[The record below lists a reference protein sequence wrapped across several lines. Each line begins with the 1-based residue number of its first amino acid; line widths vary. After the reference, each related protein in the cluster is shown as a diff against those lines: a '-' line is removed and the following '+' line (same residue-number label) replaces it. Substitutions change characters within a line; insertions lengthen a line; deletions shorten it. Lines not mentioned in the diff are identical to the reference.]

1 MEDLLS
7 GLRGIGEA
15 SRLRLLHL
23 LSHGELNVSEIAQ
36 VLKQSQ
42 PRISRHLKLMCDAGL
57 LERYREGSW
66 VMFRLKDDGKAAQLA
81 RSVLHLLSDSG
92 MQLGRDIEQLA
103 RVRETRQEAA
113 RRFFEANA
121 GNWDHLRSLHVS
133 ERQVEAA
140 CLELIGDT
148 PIDTLLDLGTGTGR
162 VLQLLAGRVGRA
174 IGIDSSREMLAV
186 ARANLEQAGLS
197 NARVR
202 QGDIASLP
210 LTVATVDLITMHQVL
225 HYLDDPAK
233 AIVEA
238 ARVLKATGRLLIVDF
253 APHDLEYLRGD
264 HAHRRLG
271 IASEH
276 MTGWLNRASLELVHF
291 STLKPPKKLGR
302 AGLTVSLWLAAKT
315 ERIARATVPRLAHG

>member
-66 VMFRLKDDGKAAQLA
+66 VLFRLKDDGPAAQLA
-81 RSVLHLLSDSG
+81 RSVLHLLSGSG
-92 MQLGRDIEQLA
+92 TQLSQDVEQLA
-103 RVRETRQEAA
+103 RVREARQEAA

-121 GNWDHLRSLHVS
+121 VNWDHLRSLHVS

-140 CLELIGDT
+140 LLKLIGDA

-162 VLQLLAGRVGRA
+162 VLQLLAGRAGRA
-174 IGIDSSREMLAV
+174 IGIDASREMLAV
-186 ARANLEQAGLS
+186 ARANLERAGLR

-210 LTVATVDLITMHQVL
+210 LAAATVDLITMHQVL
-225 HYLDDPAK
+225 HYLDEPAK
-233 AIVEA
+233 ALMEA
-238 ARVLKATGRLLIVDF
+238 ARVLKGAGRLLVVDF
-253 APHDLEYLRGD
+253 APHDLEYLRG
-264 HAHRRLG
+264 
-271 IASEH
+271 
-276 MTGWLNRASLELVHF
+276 
-291 STLKPPKKLGR
+291 
-302 AGLTVSLWLAAKT
+302 
-315 ERIARATVPRLAHG
+315 